1 MRTQFQPSTS
11 HSFSAGTIAVVL
23 ASLAPIA
30 ANAQQPIAQPLLPT
44 VQVEAPRNTEQ
55 KSLAQRLEAQ
65 AAALRAS
72 PKTYFEAGQLYRR
85 AALLRGTDSAAVSSY
100 RSAAWMFSAAG
111 ENALARRMM
120 EQAAERAADV
130 GDVER
135 AAHCFID
142 AALLAVAS
150 GRDEKV
156 PEFLERMHAV
166 LTSPL
171 LEDERRSGILQRI
184 EGSPTLAV
192 VDAAVRRKK

>member
-1 MRTQFQPSTS
+1 MHTRFQPSTFCS
-11 HSFSAGTIAVVL
+11 LNAGTIAVML
-23 ASLAPIA
+23 ASIAPIA
-30 ANAQQPIAQPLLPT
+30 TSAQEPMPRQALLP
-44 VQVEAPRNTEQ
+44 VQVEAPRNSEQ
-55 KSLAQRLEAQ
+55 KSLAARLEAQ
-65 AAALRAS
+65 AIALQTS
-72 PKTYFEAGQLYRR
+72 PRQYFEAGQLYRR
-85 AALLRGTDSAAVSSY
+85 AAFLRGTDSAAVSSY

-111 ENALARRMM
+111 ENALARGMM
-120 EQAAERAADV
+120 EKAAERAADV

-156 PEFLERMHAV
+156 PGLLERMHAV

-171 LEDERRSGILQRI
+171 LEDDRRSGILQRI

-192 VDAAVRRKK
+192 VHASIRRNR